1 MCAAC
6 WTVGALAAATRTLVS
21 AAQSQPGA
29 CTAIAAL
36 QRKPVVVRMPEAIR
50 ARTSERSGGGACRPG
65 RPAAASGRHIARR
78 GPLRSRC
85 RALRCLRAQR
95 RSARLVACALQAVAG
110 PSPTRHDDAA
120 PPSRRGTRFRAPGAA
135 GRGAR
140 CVARRGGCAVR
151 RRSAEPAFSAPRRH
165 GAAACARPRP
175 PAALHRL
182 PLHGARPT
190 RRLPGLARRLAAALL
205 APLNGIADVFSD
217 ASSVLQDRATGSSW
231 DLRQL
236 SLPLSAYVFHDEMV
250 RSLGACEGCAGRAA
264 VSEAAPCAGGAAS
277 HARHAG
283 ADGPGARQRA
293 RSAARG

>member
-6 WTVGALAAATRTLVS
+6 WTVGALAATHACGSDTHACQR
-21 AAQSQPGA
+21 GA
-29 CTAIAAL
+29 KPARRFVVA

-85 RALRCLRAQR
+85 RALRCLCAQR
-95 RSARLVACALQAVAG
+95 RSARRVAAALQAVAG

-120 PPSRRGTRFRAPGAA
+120 PPWRRGTRFRAPGAA

-190 RRLPGLARRLAAALL
+190 RRLPGLARRLAAALH
-205 APLNGIADVFSD
+205 ASRRGIPDAFSD
-217 ASSVLQDRATGSSW
+217 ASSVPLRTVPPARAGTCASCRS
-231 DLRQL
+231 R
-236 SLPLSAYVFHDEMV
+236 SAPTCSTTRWY
-250 RSLGACEGCAGRAA
+250 
-264 VSEAAPCAGGAAS
+264 
-277 HARHAG
+277 
-283 ADGPGARQRA
+283 A
-293 RSAARG
+293 RSARAKAAQAEPP